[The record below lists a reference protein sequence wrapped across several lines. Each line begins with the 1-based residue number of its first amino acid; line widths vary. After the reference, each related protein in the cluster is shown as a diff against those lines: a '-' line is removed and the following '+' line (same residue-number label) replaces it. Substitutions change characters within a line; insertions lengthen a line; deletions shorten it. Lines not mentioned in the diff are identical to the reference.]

1 MLINYQIK
9 SSSFDVAK
17 LLTHTQ
23 TDIHNR
29 VQSTES
35 QPENTWVNKVL
46 TGHKLDGNKHSDS

>member
-9 SSSFDVAK
+9 SSSFDVAE
-17 LLTHTQ
+17 LLTHTH

-35 QPENTWVNKVL
+35 QPENTWVNKVF
-46 TGHKLDGNKHSDS
+46 TGHKLDGNKHSDG

>member
-9 SSSFDVAK
+9 SSSFDVAE

-29 VQSTES
+29 VQSTERYS
-35 QPENTWVNKVL
+35 LAISWMEISIVMV
-46 TGHKLDGNKHSDS
+46 SV